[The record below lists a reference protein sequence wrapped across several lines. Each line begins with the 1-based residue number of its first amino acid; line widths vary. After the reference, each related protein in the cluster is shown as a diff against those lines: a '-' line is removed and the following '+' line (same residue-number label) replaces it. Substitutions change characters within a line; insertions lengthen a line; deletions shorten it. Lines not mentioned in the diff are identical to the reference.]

1 MIESTDATDL
11 LTRVRAEFAEMPG
24 LRLTQAQ
31 ACRMW
36 GLDSATCTEMLT
48 HLIAAN
54 FLFRTRDGAFM
65 RVDGGTPLKASLRPR
80 AVAAA

>member
-1 MIESTDATDL
+1 MSESTGATDL
-11 LTRVRAEFAEMPG
+11 LQRVKAEFAEMPG

-36 GLDSATCTEMLT
+36 GLDPATCTEMLT
-48 HLIAAN
+48 RLIDAN

-80 AVAAA
+80 AMAVA